1 MAARLV
7 LAPVVGAQ
15 SLKYMQK
22 ALIVFVRNPEL
33 GKVKTRL
40 AKGIGDVQALQ
51 VYNRLLKKT
60 HEVIKDID
68 AHKFVFYA
76 DGIKTHDLWEND
88 LFYKAQQTGHDL
100 GERMYNAFAYLF
112 DKGYSKVLIIGS
124 DCPALETKI
133 VEDAFLNLNT
143 SEVVIGPTFDGG
155 YYLLGLKEPIS
166 CFFENKQWSTET
178 VYQDTIQNIA
188 ALDLSHVVLPPL
200 SDIDTMED
208 WLPFKDLL

>member
-7 LAPVVGAQ
+7 LVPVVGAQ
-15 SLKYMQK
+15 SLKSMQK
-22 ALIVFVRNPEL
+22 ALIIFVRNPEL

-51 VYNRLLKKT
+51 VYNSLLKKT

-76 DGIKTHDLWEND
+76 DSINYDDLWEND
-88 LFYKAQQTGHDL
+88 LFYKARQIGNDL
-100 GERMYNAFAYLF
+100 GERMYNAFSYLF

-124 DCPALETKI
+124 DCPALETEI
-133 VEDAFLNLNT
+133 VEDAFLSL
-143 SEVVIGPTFDGG
+143 SRLEVVIGPTPDGG

-178 VYQDTIQNIA
+178 VYQDTMQHIA
-188 ALDLSHVVLPPL
+188 ELNLSHAILPQL
-200 SDIDTMED
+200 SDIDTIED
-208 WLPFKDLL
+208 WLPFKDVL